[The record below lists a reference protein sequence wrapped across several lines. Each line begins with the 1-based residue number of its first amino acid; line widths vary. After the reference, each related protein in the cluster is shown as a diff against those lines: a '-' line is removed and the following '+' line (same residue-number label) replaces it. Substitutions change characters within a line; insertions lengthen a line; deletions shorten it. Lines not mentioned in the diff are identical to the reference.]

1 MRAGTRLMR
10 RAGMAVAAVG
20 VVLMA
25 CSGPISPARLGARLP
40 TTMPVHVDW
49 LLLLGMAVV
58 LGGGCLVQAAWKPA

>member
-1 MRAGTRLMR
+1 MR

-25 CSGPISPARLGARLP
+25 YSGPITPAHLGARLL

-49 LLLLGMAVV
+49 LLLVGMAIVV
-58 LGGGCLVQAAWKPA
+58 GGGSLVQAAWKPS